1 MDQGAYL
8 VVEASEEEGDCSL
21 TVWDGALA
29 TVQVMKLERLRFTVL
44 KEGLDQGSHS
54 KSRKESSDHK
64 WNL

>member
-29 TVQVMKLERLRFTVL
+29 TVQGDEVGEAEIYSL
-44 KEGLDQGSHS
+44 KRRSGPG
-54 KSRKESSDHK
+54 
-64 WNL
+64 